1 MSLAD
6 ATLLA
11 ALIAAAASLT
21 VALITFR
28 QNHKLQEIH
37 VLVNDRLTTAL
48 AEIETLKR
56 RVP

>member
-21 VALITFR
+21 VALITLR
-28 QNHKLQEIH
+28 QNRKLQEIH
-37 VLVNDRLTTAL
+37 ILVNDRLTKAL
-48 AEIETLKR
+48 GEIETLKA